1 MPNIRRVTVVE
12 HIQER
17 TGMYW
22 PTGRDGIPHKS
33 LWPNLLM
40 EFATDLAAARKRGE
54 VSRIDIKRD
63 TDGLSL
69 SIECDGC
76 ARRTDLRGICN
87 GKYMRSGNG
96 KVGMGR
102 LLFCEFAYTM
112 ANALSEKM
120 SLEVFDGNEWNVAT
134 FKNGQC
140 DYAGSYLPNLMPK
153 PEGSVVRVSFTPSRR
168 YCPEGTLDEV
178 WSEAARQ
185 GIGENLACL
194 HPGLCVCVNG
204 RRHLHPGGTQ
214 DWVEKAAKALGGR
227 TIMPA
232 TTVRGQ
238 RASFSCAI
246 VRREDSH
253 RRIIGKVLMDG
264 REVQCRD
271 ILVKT
276 MRMIHDCMADS
287 GKAPDGCDCVFLVAY
302 ENQEMPL
309 YILEE
314 RTFCFMRDSEANERN
329 PLVEDYC
336 LMVGQCLFGVFGRFM
351 K

>member
-1 MPNIRRVTVVE
+1 MPNIRRLTAVK

-33 LWPNLLM
+33 LWSFLLE
-40 EFATDLAAARKRGE
+40 EFATEFAAAQKRGK
-54 VSRIDIKRD
+54 VSRIDIRHA
-63 TDGLSL
+63 TDGRTI
-69 SIECDGC
+69 SIECDGR
-76 ARRTDLRGICN
+76 AWTNDFQGFCN
-87 GKYMRSGNG
+87 GKYLHSSLVRHGCSKYYFG
-96 KVGMGR
+96 
-102 LLFCEFAYTM
+102 LTYAM
-112 ANALSEKM
+112 ANALSDRM
-120 SLEVFDGNEWNVAT
+120 SLEVFDGCEWKGVKCN
-134 FKNGQC
+134 KGQSGC
-140 DYAGSYLPNLMPK
+140 TERYLPNILPK
-153 PEGSVVRVSFTPSRR
+153 PDGYVVRVCFTPSER

-178 WSEAARQ
+178 WSEEALQ

-204 RRHLHPGGTQ
+204 HRYLHPGGTQ
-214 DWVEKAAKALGGR
+214 DWVEEAAAALGGR

-232 TTVRGQ
+232 TTARGQ
-238 RASFSCAI
+238 RASVSCAI
-246 VRREDSH
+246 VRRADSH
-253 RRIIGKVLMDG
+253 RRIVGKVFMDG
-264 REVQCRD
+264 REVRCRD
-271 ILVKT
+271 ILAKT

-309 YILEE
+309 SLCEE
-314 RTFCFMRDSEANERN
+314 RVFWLKRDSEANERD

>member
-1 MPNIRRVTVVE
+1 MPNIRRVTAVK

-22 PTGRDGIPHKS
+22 LTDANGIPHKS
-33 LWPNLLM
+33 LWPFLLEEFAL
-40 EFATDLAAARKRGE
+40 EFATAQHCGN
-54 VSRIDIKRD
+54 VSRIDICR
-63 TDGLSL
+63 TAGGQSI
-69 SIECDGC
+69 SIECDGR
-76 ARRTDLRGICN
+76 AWTNNLRGICN
-87 GKYMRSGNG
+87 GKYMRSGPW
-96 KVGMGR
+96 
-102 LLFCEFAYTM
+102 FAYTI

-120 SLEVFDGNEWNVAT
+120 SLEVFDGSEWNVAT

-140 DYAGSYLPNLMPK
+140 ECAGSYLPNLLPRS
-153 PEGSVVRVSFTPSRR
+153 EGKVVRVSFTPSRQ
-168 YCPEGTLDEV
+168 YCPEEALVEV
-178 WSEAARQ
+178 WSEEALQ

-214 DWVEKAAKALGGR
+214 DWVEEAARALGGR

-232 TTVRGQ
+232 TTVRGR
-238 RASFSCAI
+238 RASVSCAI

-253 RRIIGKVLMDG
+253 RRIVGKVLMDG
-264 REVQCRD
+264 REVRCRG
-271 ILVKT
+271 ILAKT

-287 GKAPDGCDCVFLVAY
+287 GEAPDGCDCIFLVAY

-309 YILEE
+309 SLCEE
-314 RTFCFMRDSEANERN
+314 RVFWFKRDFEANERD